1 MDRNQLD
8 PSVPSTTE
16 AKKIP
21 LIIKVYA
28 VLCTL
33 SGVGTLPSVAVFMWQ
48 VITALIN
55 GNVAAKL
62 GDNTLVAVGLIV
74 AGIMLSA
81 ASAIILIVF
90 GLDLIK
96 DQRRNAAR
104 LSYVLIAFT
113 VVELLVDVMLQGIGP
128 FLLRPAVQLVI
139 LIALSATV
147 DPTLRQERE
156 LQRRLQEMLDRDA
169 AAEGMLGRDE
179 TGEGYIKLNYFNL
192 FWVFFVCSVLG
203 LILEEVWHMVVVDPG
218 VYQDRAGMLFGPF
231 SPIYG
236 FGAVLMTMALNRF
249 YKKNPLIIFLVSA
262 LIGGAFEVFVG
273 WFIQTSFGVVSWS
286 YSHMKLF
293 GMPDPLAVLTG
304 GRTCTG
310 FACLWGLGG
319 LIWIKL
325 LLPRLLKLINMIP
338 WKSRYSATVIFTV
351 IMLVDGVMTLQSL
364 DYWYQR
370 VNGTEPDIPV
380 AQFYG
385 KYFETYRRG
394 PVVMRGPM
402 IPKDNTYANLL
413 APEESTDWLHADP
426 WRVLRIQAEFVD
438 GFGALAELGPAVT
451 IFGSARTPK
460 TDPLYKAARTVGRK
474 IAQRG
479 VAVITGGGPG
489 IMEAAN
495 RGAASV
501 NGKSVGLGIELPHE
515 QGLNKYV
522 NLGMDFRYFFV
533 RKTMFVKYS
542 SGAIVFPGG
551 FGTLDEMFEV
561 LTLVQ
566 THKVKRMPLVLVGSE
581 YWQGLFDWLNGPV
594 MSAGMI
600 SPLDPDLVH
609 ITDDLNES
617 VDIALSG
624 LI

>member
-139 LIALSATV
+139 LIALSAAV

-169 AAEGMLGRDE
+169 ATEGMLGRDE

-273 WFIQTSFGVVSWS
+273 WFMQTSFGVVSWS
-286 YSHMKLF
+286 YSHIRLF
-293 GMPDPLAVLTG
+293 GMPDPIAVLTG
-304 GRTCTG
+304 GRTCTP
-310 FACLWGLGG
+310 FACMWGLGG
-319 LIWIKL
+319 LIWIKV

-338 WKSRYSATVIFTV
+338 WKRRYSATVILTAV
-351 IMLVDGVMTLQSL
+351 MLIDGVMTLQSL

-370 VNGTEPDIPV
+370 VNGTVRNIPV
-380 AQFYG
+380 AQFYD
-385 KYFETYRRG
+385 KHFDNEYMENRFQSMT
-394 PVVMRGPM
+394 MS
-402 IPKDNTYANLL
+402 PKDAT
-413 APEESTDWLHADP
+413 
-426 WRVLRIQAEFVD
+426 RV
-438 GFGALAELGPAVT
+438 
-451 IFGSARTPK
+451 
-460 TDPLYKAARTVGRK
+460 
-474 IAQRG
+474 
-479 VAVITGGGPG
+479 
-489 IMEAAN
+489 
-495 RGAASV
+495 
-501 NGKSVGLGIELPHE
+501 
-515 QGLNKYV
+515 
-522 NLGMDFRYFFV
+522 
-533 RKTMFVKYS
+533 
-542 SGAIVFPGG
+542 
-551 FGTLDEMFEV
+551 
-561 LTLVQ
+561 
-566 THKVKRMPLVLVGSE
+566 
-581 YWQGLFDWLNGPV
+581 
-594 MSAGMI
+594 
-600 SPLDPDLVH
+600 
-609 ITDDLNES
+609 
-617 VDIALSG
+617 
-624 LI
+624 

>member
-273 WFIQTSFGVVSWS
+273 WFMQTSFGVVSWS
-286 YSHMKLF
+286 YSHIRLF
-293 GMPDPLAVLTG
+293 GMPDPIAVLTG
-304 GRTCTG
+304 GRTCTP
-310 FACLWGLGG
+310 FAYMWGLGG
-319 LIWIKL
+319 LIWIKV

-338 WKSRYSATVIFTV
+338 WKRRYSATVILTAV
-351 IMLVDGVMTLQSL
+351 MLIDGVMTLQSL

-370 VNGTEPDIPV
+370 VNGTIRNIPV
-380 AQFYG
+380 AQFYD
-385 KYFETYRRG
+385 KHFDNEYMENRFQSMT
-394 PVVMRGPM
+394 MS
-402 IPKDNTYANLL
+402 PKDAT
-413 APEESTDWLHADP
+413 
-426 WRVLRIQAEFVD
+426 RV
-438 GFGALAELGPAVT
+438 
-451 IFGSARTPK
+451 
-460 TDPLYKAARTVGRK
+460 
-474 IAQRG
+474 
-479 VAVITGGGPG
+479 
-489 IMEAAN
+489 
-495 RGAASV
+495 
-501 NGKSVGLGIELPHE
+501 
-515 QGLNKYV
+515 
-522 NLGMDFRYFFV
+522 
-533 RKTMFVKYS
+533 
-542 SGAIVFPGG
+542 
-551 FGTLDEMFEV
+551 
-561 LTLVQ
+561 
-566 THKVKRMPLVLVGSE
+566 
-581 YWQGLFDWLNGPV
+581 
-594 MSAGMI
+594 
-600 SPLDPDLVH
+600 
-609 ITDDLNES
+609 
-617 VDIALSG
+617 
-624 LI
+624 

>member
-139 LIALSATV
+139 LIVLSAAV

-156 LQRRLQEMLDRDA
+156 LQRRLQEVLDRDA

-273 WFIQTSFGVVSWS
+273 WFMQTSFGVVSWS
-286 YSHMKLF
+286 YSHIRLF
-293 GMPDPLAVLTG
+293 GMPDPIAVLTG
-304 GRTCTG
+304 GRTCTP
-310 FACLWGLGG
+310 FACMWGLGG
-319 LIWIKL
+319 LIWIKV

-338 WKSRYSATVIFTV
+338 WKRRYSATVILTAV
-351 IMLVDGVMTLQSL
+351 MLIDGVMTLQSL

-370 VNGTEPDIPV
+370 VNGTVRNIPV
-380 AQFYG
+380 AQFYD
-385 KYFETYRRG
+385 KHFDNEYMENRFQSMT
-394 PVVMRGPM
+394 MS
-402 IPKDNTYANLL
+402 PKDAT
-413 APEESTDWLHADP
+413 
-426 WRVLRIQAEFVD
+426 RV
-438 GFGALAELGPAVT
+438 
-451 IFGSARTPK
+451 
-460 TDPLYKAARTVGRK
+460 
-474 IAQRG
+474 
-479 VAVITGGGPG
+479 
-489 IMEAAN
+489 
-495 RGAASV
+495 
-501 NGKSVGLGIELPHE
+501 
-515 QGLNKYV
+515 
-522 NLGMDFRYFFV
+522 
-533 RKTMFVKYS
+533 
-542 SGAIVFPGG
+542 
-551 FGTLDEMFEV
+551 
-561 LTLVQ
+561 
-566 THKVKRMPLVLVGSE
+566 
-581 YWQGLFDWLNGPV
+581 
-594 MSAGMI
+594 
-600 SPLDPDLVH
+600 
-609 ITDDLNES
+609 
-617 VDIALSG
+617 
-624 LI
+624 

>member
-16 AKKIP
+16 AKKVP

-203 LILEEVWHMVVVDPG
+203 LILEEVWHMVVIDPG

-273 WFIQTSFGVVSWS
+273 WFMQTSFGVVSWS
-286 YSHMKLF
+286 YSHIRLF
-293 GMPDPLAVLTG
+293 GMPDPIAVLTG
-304 GRTCTG
+304 GRTCTP
-310 FACLWGLGG
+310 FACMWGLGG
-319 LIWIKL
+319 LIWIKV

-338 WKSRYSATVIFTV
+338 WKRRYSATVILTAV
-351 IMLVDGVMTLQSL
+351 MLIDGVMTLQSL

-370 VNGTEPDIPV
+370 VNGTVRNIPV
-380 AQFYG
+380 AQFYD
-385 KYFETYRRG
+385 KHFDNEYMENRFQSMT
-394 PVVMRGPM
+394 MS
-402 IPKDNTYANLL
+402 PKDAT
-413 APEESTDWLHADP
+413 
-426 WRVLRIQAEFVD
+426 RV
-438 GFGALAELGPAVT
+438 
-451 IFGSARTPK
+451 
-460 TDPLYKAARTVGRK
+460 
-474 IAQRG
+474 
-479 VAVITGGGPG
+479 
-489 IMEAAN
+489 
-495 RGAASV
+495 
-501 NGKSVGLGIELPHE
+501 
-515 QGLNKYV
+515 
-522 NLGMDFRYFFV
+522 
-533 RKTMFVKYS
+533 
-542 SGAIVFPGG
+542 
-551 FGTLDEMFEV
+551 
-561 LTLVQ
+561 
-566 THKVKRMPLVLVGSE
+566 
-581 YWQGLFDWLNGPV
+581 
-594 MSAGMI
+594 
-600 SPLDPDLVH
+600 
-609 ITDDLNES
+609 
-617 VDIALSG
+617 
-624 LI
+624 

>member
-156 LQRRLQEMLDRDA
+156 LQRRLHEMLDRDA

-273 WFIQTSFGVVSWS
+273 WFMQTSFGVVSWS
-286 YSHMKLF
+286 YSHIRLF
-293 GMPDPLAVLTG
+293 GMPDPIAVLTG
-304 GRTCTG
+304 GRTCTP
-310 FACLWGLGG
+310 FACMWGLGG
-319 LIWIKL
+319 LIWIKV

-338 WKSRYSATVIFTV
+338 WKRRYSATVILTAV
-351 IMLVDGVMTLQSL
+351 MLIDGVMTLQSL

-370 VNGTEPDIPV
+370 VNGTVRNIPV
-380 AQFYG
+380 AQFYD
-385 KYFETYRRG
+385 KHFDNEYMENRFQSMT
-394 PVVMRGPM
+394 MS
-402 IPKDNTYANLL
+402 PKDAT
-413 APEESTDWLHADP
+413 
-426 WRVLRIQAEFVD
+426 RV
-438 GFGALAELGPAVT
+438 
-451 IFGSARTPK
+451 
-460 TDPLYKAARTVGRK
+460 
-474 IAQRG
+474 
-479 VAVITGGGPG
+479 
-489 IMEAAN
+489 
-495 RGAASV
+495 
-501 NGKSVGLGIELPHE
+501 
-515 QGLNKYV
+515 
-522 NLGMDFRYFFV
+522 
-533 RKTMFVKYS
+533 
-542 SGAIVFPGG
+542 
-551 FGTLDEMFEV
+551 
-561 LTLVQ
+561 
-566 THKVKRMPLVLVGSE
+566 
-581 YWQGLFDWLNGPV
+581 
-594 MSAGMI
+594 
-600 SPLDPDLVH
+600 
-609 ITDDLNES
+609 
-617 VDIALSG
+617 
-624 LI
+624 

>member
-74 AGIMLSA
+74 ADIMLLA

-273 WFIQTSFGVVSWS
+273 WFMQTSFGVVSWS
-286 YSHMKLF
+286 YSHIRLF
-293 GMPDPLAVLTG
+293 GMPDPIAVLTG
-304 GRTCTG
+304 GRTCTP
-310 FACLWGLGG
+310 FACMWGLGG
-319 LIWIKL
+319 LIWIKV

-338 WKSRYSATVIFTV
+338 WKRRYSATVILTAV
-351 IMLVDGVMTLQSL
+351 MLIDGVMTLQSL

-370 VNGTEPDIPV
+370 VNGTVRNIPV
-380 AQFYG
+380 AQFYD
-385 KYFETYRRG
+385 KHFDNEYMENRFQSMT
-394 PVVMRGPM
+394 MS
-402 IPKDNTYANLL
+402 PKDAT
-413 APEESTDWLHADP
+413 
-426 WRVLRIQAEFVD
+426 RV
-438 GFGALAELGPAVT
+438 
-451 IFGSARTPK
+451 
-460 TDPLYKAARTVGRK
+460 
-474 IAQRG
+474 
-479 VAVITGGGPG
+479 
-489 IMEAAN
+489 
-495 RGAASV
+495 
-501 NGKSVGLGIELPHE
+501 
-515 QGLNKYV
+515 
-522 NLGMDFRYFFV
+522 
-533 RKTMFVKYS
+533 
-542 SGAIVFPGG
+542 
-551 FGTLDEMFEV
+551 
-561 LTLVQ
+561 
-566 THKVKRMPLVLVGSE
+566 
-581 YWQGLFDWLNGPV
+581 
-594 MSAGMI
+594 
-600 SPLDPDLVH
+600 
-609 ITDDLNES
+609 
-617 VDIALSG
+617 
-624 LI
+624 

>member
-113 VVELLVDVMLQGIGP
+113 VVELLVDVMLQGIAP

-273 WFIQTSFGVVSWS
+273 WFMQTSFGVVSWS
-286 YSHMKLF
+286 YSHIRLF
-293 GMPDPLAVLTG
+293 GMPDPIAVLTG
-304 GRTCTG
+304 GRTCTP
-310 FACLWGLGG
+310 FACMWGLGG
-319 LIWIKL
+319 LIWIKV

-338 WKSRYSATVIFTV
+338 WKRRYSATVILTAV
-351 IMLVDGVMTLQSL
+351 MLIDGVMTLQSL

-370 VNGTEPDIPV
+370 VNGTVRNIPV
-380 AQFYG
+380 AQFYD
-385 KYFETYRRG
+385 KHFDNEYMENRFQSMT
-394 PVVMRGPM
+394 MS
-402 IPKDNTYANLL
+402 PKDAT
-413 APEESTDWLHADP
+413 
-426 WRVLRIQAEFVD
+426 RV
-438 GFGALAELGPAVT
+438 
-451 IFGSARTPK
+451 
-460 TDPLYKAARTVGRK
+460 
-474 IAQRG
+474 
-479 VAVITGGGPG
+479 
-489 IMEAAN
+489 
-495 RGAASV
+495 
-501 NGKSVGLGIELPHE
+501 
-515 QGLNKYV
+515 
-522 NLGMDFRYFFV
+522 
-533 RKTMFVKYS
+533 
-542 SGAIVFPGG
+542 
-551 FGTLDEMFEV
+551 
-561 LTLVQ
+561 
-566 THKVKRMPLVLVGSE
+566 
-581 YWQGLFDWLNGPV
+581 
-594 MSAGMI
+594 
-600 SPLDPDLVH
+600 
-609 ITDDLNES
+609 
-617 VDIALSG
+617 
-624 LI
+624 

>member
-1 MDRNQLD
+1 MDQNQLD

-55 GNVAAKL
+55 GNVATKL

-273 WFIQTSFGVVSWS
+273 WFMQTSFGVVSWS
-286 YSHMKLF
+286 YSHIRLF
-293 GMPDPLAVLTG
+293 GMPDPIAVLTG
-304 GRTCTG
+304 GRTCTP
-310 FACLWGLGG
+310 FACMWGLGG
-319 LIWIKL
+319 LIWIKV

-338 WKSRYSATVIFTV
+338 WKRRYSATVILTAV
-351 IMLVDGVMTLQSL
+351 MLIDGVMTLQSL

-370 VNGTEPDIPV
+370 VNGTVRNIPV
-380 AQFYG
+380 AQFYD
-385 KYFETYRRG
+385 KHFDNEYMENRFQSMT
-394 PVVMRGPM
+394 MS
-402 IPKDNTYANLL
+402 PKDAT
-413 APEESTDWLHADP
+413 
-426 WRVLRIQAEFVD
+426 RV
-438 GFGALAELGPAVT
+438 
-451 IFGSARTPK
+451 
-460 TDPLYKAARTVGRK
+460 
-474 IAQRG
+474 
-479 VAVITGGGPG
+479 
-489 IMEAAN
+489 
-495 RGAASV
+495 
-501 NGKSVGLGIELPHE
+501 
-515 QGLNKYV
+515 
-522 NLGMDFRYFFV
+522 
-533 RKTMFVKYS
+533 
-542 SGAIVFPGG
+542 
-551 FGTLDEMFEV
+551 
-561 LTLVQ
+561 
-566 THKVKRMPLVLVGSE
+566 
-581 YWQGLFDWLNGPV
+581 
-594 MSAGMI
+594 
-600 SPLDPDLVH
+600 
-609 ITDDLNES
+609 
-617 VDIALSG
+617 
-624 LI
+624 

>member
-74 AGIMLSA
+74 AGTMLSA

-273 WFIQTSFGVVSWS
+273 WFMQTSFGVVSWS
-286 YSHMKLF
+286 YSHIRLF
-293 GMPDPLAVLTG
+293 GMPDPIAVLTG
-304 GRTCTG
+304 GRTCTP
-310 FACLWGLGG
+310 FACMWGLGG
-319 LIWIKL
+319 LIWIKV

-338 WKSRYSATVIFTV
+338 WKRRYSATVILTAV
-351 IMLVDGVMTLQSL
+351 MLIDGVMTLQSL

-370 VNGTEPDIPV
+370 VNGTVRNIPV
-380 AQFYG
+380 AQFYD
-385 KYFETYRRG
+385 KHFDNEYMENRFQSMT
-394 PVVMRGPM
+394 MS
-402 IPKDNTYANLL
+402 PKDAT
-413 APEESTDWLHADP
+413 
-426 WRVLRIQAEFVD
+426 RV
-438 GFGALAELGPAVT
+438 
-451 IFGSARTPK
+451 
-460 TDPLYKAARTVGRK
+460 
-474 IAQRG
+474 
-479 VAVITGGGPG
+479 
-489 IMEAAN
+489 
-495 RGAASV
+495 
-501 NGKSVGLGIELPHE
+501 
-515 QGLNKYV
+515 
-522 NLGMDFRYFFV
+522 
-533 RKTMFVKYS
+533 
-542 SGAIVFPGG
+542 
-551 FGTLDEMFEV
+551 
-561 LTLVQ
+561 
-566 THKVKRMPLVLVGSE
+566 
-581 YWQGLFDWLNGPV
+581 
-594 MSAGMI
+594 
-600 SPLDPDLVH
+600 
-609 ITDDLNES
+609 
-617 VDIALSG
+617 
-624 LI
+624 

>member
-96 DQRRNAAR
+96 DQWRNAAR

-273 WFIQTSFGVVSWS
+273 WFMQTSFGVVSWS
-286 YSHMKLF
+286 YSHIRLF
-293 GMPDPLAVLTG
+293 GMPDPIAVLTG
-304 GRTCTG
+304 GRTCTP
-310 FACLWGLGG
+310 FACMWGLGG
-319 LIWIKL
+319 LIWIKV

-338 WKSRYSATVIFTV
+338 WKRRYSATVILTAV
-351 IMLVDGVMTLQSL
+351 MLIDGVMTLQSL
-364 DYWYQR
+364 NYWYQR
-370 VNGTEPDIPV
+370 VNGTVRNIPV
-380 AQFYG
+380 AQFYD
-385 KYFETYRRG
+385 KHFDNEYMENRFQSMT
-394 PVVMRGPM
+394 MS
-402 IPKDNTYANLL
+402 PKDAT
-413 APEESTDWLHADP
+413 
-426 WRVLRIQAEFVD
+426 RV
-438 GFGALAELGPAVT
+438 
-451 IFGSARTPK
+451 
-460 TDPLYKAARTVGRK
+460 
-474 IAQRG
+474 
-479 VAVITGGGPG
+479 
-489 IMEAAN
+489 
-495 RGAASV
+495 
-501 NGKSVGLGIELPHE
+501 
-515 QGLNKYV
+515 
-522 NLGMDFRYFFV
+522 
-533 RKTMFVKYS
+533 
-542 SGAIVFPGG
+542 
-551 FGTLDEMFEV
+551 
-561 LTLVQ
+561 
-566 THKVKRMPLVLVGSE
+566 
-581 YWQGLFDWLNGPV
+581 
-594 MSAGMI
+594 
-600 SPLDPDLVH
+600 
-609 ITDDLNES
+609 
-617 VDIALSG
+617 
-624 LI
+624 

>member
-28 VLCTL
+28 VLCIL

-55 GNVAAKL
+55 GNAAAKL
-62 GDNTLVAVGLIV
+62 GDSALVAVGLIV

-273 WFIQTSFGVVSWS
+273 WFMQTSFGVVSWS
-286 YSHMKLF
+286 YSHIRLF
-293 GMPDPLAVLTG
+293 GMPDPIAVLTG
-304 GRTCTG
+304 GRTCTP
-310 FACLWGLGG
+310 FACMWGLGG
-319 LIWIKL
+319 LIWIKV

-338 WKSRYSATVIFTV
+338 WKRRYSATVILTAV
-351 IMLVDGVMTLQSL
+351 MLIDGVMTLQSL

-370 VNGTEPDIPV
+370 VNGTVRNIPV
-380 AQFYG
+380 AQFYD
-385 KYFETYRRG
+385 KHFDNEYMENRFQSMT
-394 PVVMRGPM
+394 MS
-402 IPKDNTYANLL
+402 PKDAT
-413 APEESTDWLHADP
+413 
-426 WRVLRIQAEFVD
+426 RV
-438 GFGALAELGPAVT
+438 
-451 IFGSARTPK
+451 
-460 TDPLYKAARTVGRK
+460 
-474 IAQRG
+474 
-479 VAVITGGGPG
+479 
-489 IMEAAN
+489 
-495 RGAASV
+495 
-501 NGKSVGLGIELPHE
+501 
-515 QGLNKYV
+515 
-522 NLGMDFRYFFV
+522 
-533 RKTMFVKYS
+533 
-542 SGAIVFPGG
+542 
-551 FGTLDEMFEV
+551 
-561 LTLVQ
+561 
-566 THKVKRMPLVLVGSE
+566 
-581 YWQGLFDWLNGPV
+581 
-594 MSAGMI
+594 
-600 SPLDPDLVH
+600 
-609 ITDDLNES
+609 
-617 VDIALSG
+617 
-624 LI
+624 

>member
-16 AKKIP
+16 AKKVP

-33 SGVGTLPSVAVFMWQ
+33 TGVGTLPSVAVFMWQ

-273 WFIQTSFGVVSWS
+273 WFMQTSFGVVSWS
-286 YSHMKLF
+286 YSHIRLF
-293 GMPDPLAVLTG
+293 GMPDPIAVLTG
-304 GRTCTG
+304 GRTCTP
-310 FACLWGLGG
+310 FACMWGLGG
-319 LIWIKL
+319 LIWIKV

-338 WKSRYSATVIFTV
+338 WKRRYSATVILTAV
-351 IMLVDGVMTLQSL
+351 MLIDGVMTLQSL

-370 VNGTEPDIPV
+370 VNGTVRNIPV
-380 AQFYG
+380 AQFYD
-385 KYFETYRRG
+385 KHFDNEYMENRFQSMT
-394 PVVMRGPM
+394 MS
-402 IPKDNTYANLL
+402 PKDAT
-413 APEESTDWLHADP
+413 
-426 WRVLRIQAEFVD
+426 RV
-438 GFGALAELGPAVT
+438 
-451 IFGSARTPK
+451 
-460 TDPLYKAARTVGRK
+460 
-474 IAQRG
+474 
-479 VAVITGGGPG
+479 
-489 IMEAAN
+489 
-495 RGAASV
+495 
-501 NGKSVGLGIELPHE
+501 
-515 QGLNKYV
+515 
-522 NLGMDFRYFFV
+522 
-533 RKTMFVKYS
+533 
-542 SGAIVFPGG
+542 
-551 FGTLDEMFEV
+551 
-561 LTLVQ
+561 
-566 THKVKRMPLVLVGSE
+566 
-581 YWQGLFDWLNGPV
+581 
-594 MSAGMI
+594 
-600 SPLDPDLVH
+600 
-609 ITDDLNES
+609 
-617 VDIALSG
+617 
-624 LI
+624 

>member
-156 LQRRLQEMLDRDA
+156 LQRHLQEMLDRDA

-273 WFIQTSFGVVSWS
+273 WFMQTSFGVVSWS
-286 YSHMKLF
+286 YSHIRLF
-293 GMPDPLAVLTG
+293 GMPDPIAVLTG
-304 GRTCTG
+304 GRTCTP
-310 FACLWGLGG
+310 FACMWGLGG
-319 LIWIKL
+319 LIWIKV

-338 WKSRYSATVIFTV
+338 WKRRYSATVILTAV
-351 IMLVDGVMTLQSL
+351 MLIDGVMTLQSL

-370 VNGTEPDIPV
+370 VNGTVRNIPV
-380 AQFYG
+380 AQFYD
-385 KYFETYRRG
+385 KHFDNEYMENRFQSMT
-394 PVVMRGPM
+394 MS
-402 IPKDNTYANLL
+402 PKDAT
-413 APEESTDWLHADP
+413 
-426 WRVLRIQAEFVD
+426 RV
-438 GFGALAELGPAVT
+438 
-451 IFGSARTPK
+451 
-460 TDPLYKAARTVGRK
+460 
-474 IAQRG
+474 
-479 VAVITGGGPG
+479 
-489 IMEAAN
+489 
-495 RGAASV
+495 
-501 NGKSVGLGIELPHE
+501 
-515 QGLNKYV
+515 
-522 NLGMDFRYFFV
+522 
-533 RKTMFVKYS
+533 
-542 SGAIVFPGG
+542 
-551 FGTLDEMFEV
+551 
-561 LTLVQ
+561 
-566 THKVKRMPLVLVGSE
+566 
-581 YWQGLFDWLNGPV
+581 
-594 MSAGMI
+594 
-600 SPLDPDLVH
+600 
-609 ITDDLNES
+609 
-617 VDIALSG
+617 
-624 LI
+624 

>member
-273 WFIQTSFGVVSWS
+273 WFMQTSFGVMSWS
-286 YSHMKLF
+286 YSHIRLF
-293 GMPDPLAVLTG
+293 GMPDPIAVLTG
-304 GRTCTG
+304 GRTCTP
-310 FACLWGLGG
+310 FACMWGLGG
-319 LIWIKL
+319 LIWIKV

-338 WKSRYSATVIFTV
+338 WKRRYSATVILTAV
-351 IMLVDGVMTLQSL
+351 MLIDGVMTLQSL

-370 VNGTEPDIPV
+370 VNGTVRNIPV
-380 AQFYG
+380 AQFYD
-385 KYFETYRRG
+385 KHFDNEYMENRFQSMT
-394 PVVMRGPM
+394 MS
-402 IPKDNTYANLL
+402 PKDAT
-413 APEESTDWLHADP
+413 
-426 WRVLRIQAEFVD
+426 RV
-438 GFGALAELGPAVT
+438 
-451 IFGSARTPK
+451 
-460 TDPLYKAARTVGRK
+460 
-474 IAQRG
+474 
-479 VAVITGGGPG
+479 
-489 IMEAAN
+489 
-495 RGAASV
+495 
-501 NGKSVGLGIELPHE
+501 
-515 QGLNKYV
+515 
-522 NLGMDFRYFFV
+522 
-533 RKTMFVKYS
+533 
-542 SGAIVFPGG
+542 
-551 FGTLDEMFEV
+551 
-561 LTLVQ
+561 
-566 THKVKRMPLVLVGSE
+566 
-581 YWQGLFDWLNGPV
+581 
-594 MSAGMI
+594 
-600 SPLDPDLVH
+600 
-609 ITDDLNES
+609 
-617 VDIALSG
+617 
-624 LI
+624 

>member
-273 WFIQTSFGVVSWS
+273 WFMQTSFGVVSWS
-286 YSHMKLF
+286 YSHIRLF
-293 GMPDPLAVLTG
+293 GMPDPIAVLTG
-304 GRTCTG
+304 GRTCTP
-310 FACLWGLGG
+310 FACMWGLGG
-319 LIWIKL
+319 LIWIKV

-338 WKSRYSATVIFTV
+338 WKRRYSATVILTAV
-351 IMLVDGVMTLQSL
+351 MLIDGVMTLQSL

-370 VNGTEPDIPV
+370 VNGTVRNIPV
-380 AQFYG
+380 AQFYD
-385 KYFETYRRG
+385 KHFDNEYMENRFQS
-394 PVVMRGPM
+394 MSM
-402 IPKDNTYANLL
+402 SPKDAT
-413 APEESTDWLHADP
+413 
-426 WRVLRIQAEFVD
+426 RV
-438 GFGALAELGPAVT
+438 
-451 IFGSARTPK
+451 
-460 TDPLYKAARTVGRK
+460 
-474 IAQRG
+474 
-479 VAVITGGGPG
+479 
-489 IMEAAN
+489 
-495 RGAASV
+495 
-501 NGKSVGLGIELPHE
+501 
-515 QGLNKYV
+515 
-522 NLGMDFRYFFV
+522 
-533 RKTMFVKYS
+533 
-542 SGAIVFPGG
+542 
-551 FGTLDEMFEV
+551 
-561 LTLVQ
+561 
-566 THKVKRMPLVLVGSE
+566 
-581 YWQGLFDWLNGPV
+581 
-594 MSAGMI
+594 
-600 SPLDPDLVH
+600 
-609 ITDDLNES
+609 
-617 VDIALSG
+617 
-624 LI
+624 

>member
-273 WFIQTSFGVVSWS
+273 WFMQTSFGVVSWS
-286 YSHMKLF
+286 YSHIRLF
-293 GMPDPLAVLTG
+293 GMPDPIAVLTG
-304 GRTCTG
+304 GRTCTP

-319 LIWIKL
+319 LIWIKV

-338 WKSRYSATVIFTV
+338 WKRRYSATVILTAV
-351 IMLVDGVMTLQSL
+351 MLIDGVMTLQSL

-370 VNGTEPDIPV
+370 VNGTVRNIPV
-380 AQFYG
+380 AQFYD
-385 KYFETYRRG
+385 KHFDNEYMENRFQSMT
-394 PVVMRGPM
+394 MS
-402 IPKDNTYANLL
+402 PKDAT
-413 APEESTDWLHADP
+413 
-426 WRVLRIQAEFVD
+426 RV
-438 GFGALAELGPAVT
+438 
-451 IFGSARTPK
+451 
-460 TDPLYKAARTVGRK
+460 
-474 IAQRG
+474 
-479 VAVITGGGPG
+479 
-489 IMEAAN
+489 
-495 RGAASV
+495 
-501 NGKSVGLGIELPHE
+501 
-515 QGLNKYV
+515 
-522 NLGMDFRYFFV
+522 
-533 RKTMFVKYS
+533 
-542 SGAIVFPGG
+542 
-551 FGTLDEMFEV
+551 
-561 LTLVQ
+561 
-566 THKVKRMPLVLVGSE
+566 
-581 YWQGLFDWLNGPV
+581 
-594 MSAGMI
+594 
-600 SPLDPDLVH
+600 
-609 ITDDLNES
+609 
-617 VDIALSG
+617 
-624 LI
+624 

>member
-203 LILEEVWHMVVVDPG
+203 LILEEVWNMVVVDPG

-273 WFIQTSFGVVSWS
+273 WFMQTSFGVVSWS
-286 YSHMKLF
+286 YSHIRLF
-293 GMPDPLAVLTG
+293 GMPDPIAVLTG
-304 GRTCTG
+304 GRTCTP
-310 FACLWGLGG
+310 FACMWGLGG
-319 LIWIKL
+319 LIWIKV

-338 WKSRYSATVIFTV
+338 WKRRYSATVILTAV
-351 IMLVDGVMTLQSL
+351 MLIDGVMTLQSL

-370 VNGTEPDIPV
+370 VNGTVRNIPV
-380 AQFYG
+380 AQFYD
-385 KYFETYRRG
+385 KHFDNEYMENRFQSMT
-394 PVVMRGPM
+394 MS
-402 IPKDNTYANLL
+402 PKDAT
-413 APEESTDWLHADP
+413 
-426 WRVLRIQAEFVD
+426 RV
-438 GFGALAELGPAVT
+438 
-451 IFGSARTPK
+451 
-460 TDPLYKAARTVGRK
+460 
-474 IAQRG
+474 
-479 VAVITGGGPG
+479 
-489 IMEAAN
+489 
-495 RGAASV
+495 
-501 NGKSVGLGIELPHE
+501 
-515 QGLNKYV
+515 
-522 NLGMDFRYFFV
+522 
-533 RKTMFVKYS
+533 
-542 SGAIVFPGG
+542 
-551 FGTLDEMFEV
+551 
-561 LTLVQ
+561 
-566 THKVKRMPLVLVGSE
+566 
-581 YWQGLFDWLNGPV
+581 
-594 MSAGMI
+594 
-600 SPLDPDLVH
+600 
-609 ITDDLNES
+609 
-617 VDIALSG
+617 
-624 LI
+624 

>member
-16 AKKIP
+16 AKKVP

-273 WFIQTSFGVVSWS
+273 WFMQTSFGVVSWS
-286 YSHMKLF
+286 YSHIRLF
-293 GMPDPLAVLTG
+293 GMPDPIAVLTG
-304 GRTCTG
+304 GRTCTP
-310 FACLWGLGG
+310 FACMWGLGG
-319 LIWIKL
+319 LIWIKV
-325 LLPRLLKLINMIP
+325 LLPRLLKLIDMIP
-338 WKSRYSATVIFTV
+338 WKRRYSATVILTAV
-351 IMLVDGVMTLQSL
+351 MLIDGVMTLQSL

-370 VNGTEPDIPV
+370 VNGTVRNIPV
-380 AQFYG
+380 AQFYD
-385 KYFETYRRG
+385 KHFDNEYMENRFQSMT
-394 PVVMRGPM
+394 MS
-402 IPKDNTYANLL
+402 PKDAT
-413 APEESTDWLHADP
+413 
-426 WRVLRIQAEFVD
+426 RV
-438 GFGALAELGPAVT
+438 
-451 IFGSARTPK
+451 
-460 TDPLYKAARTVGRK
+460 
-474 IAQRG
+474 
-479 VAVITGGGPG
+479 
-489 IMEAAN
+489 
-495 RGAASV
+495 
-501 NGKSVGLGIELPHE
+501 
-515 QGLNKYV
+515 
-522 NLGMDFRYFFV
+522 
-533 RKTMFVKYS
+533 
-542 SGAIVFPGG
+542 
-551 FGTLDEMFEV
+551 
-561 LTLVQ
+561 
-566 THKVKRMPLVLVGSE
+566 
-581 YWQGLFDWLNGPV
+581 
-594 MSAGMI
+594 
-600 SPLDPDLVH
+600 
-609 ITDDLNES
+609 
-617 VDIALSG
+617 
-624 LI
+624 

>member
-179 TGEGYIKLNYFNL
+179 TGEGYIRLNYFNL

-273 WFIQTSFGVVSWS
+273 WFMQTSFGVVSWS
-286 YSHMKLF
+286 YSHIRLF
-293 GMPDPLAVLTG
+293 GMPDPIAVLTG
-304 GRTCTG
+304 GRTCTP
-310 FACLWGLGG
+310 FACMWGLGG
-319 LIWIKL
+319 LIWIKV

-338 WKSRYSATVIFTV
+338 WKRRYSATVILTAV
-351 IMLVDGVMTLQSL
+351 MLIDGVMTLQSL

-370 VNGTEPDIPV
+370 VNGTVRNIPV
-380 AQFYG
+380 AQFYD
-385 KYFETYRRG
+385 KHFDNEYMENRFQSMT
-394 PVVMRGPM
+394 MS
-402 IPKDNTYANLL
+402 PKDAT
-413 APEESTDWLHADP
+413 
-426 WRVLRIQAEFVD
+426 RV
-438 GFGALAELGPAVT
+438 
-451 IFGSARTPK
+451 
-460 TDPLYKAARTVGRK
+460 
-474 IAQRG
+474 
-479 VAVITGGGPG
+479 
-489 IMEAAN
+489 
-495 RGAASV
+495 
-501 NGKSVGLGIELPHE
+501 
-515 QGLNKYV
+515 
-522 NLGMDFRYFFV
+522 
-533 RKTMFVKYS
+533 
-542 SGAIVFPGG
+542 
-551 FGTLDEMFEV
+551 
-561 LTLVQ
+561 
-566 THKVKRMPLVLVGSE
+566 
-581 YWQGLFDWLNGPV
+581 
-594 MSAGMI
+594 
-600 SPLDPDLVH
+600 
-609 ITDDLNES
+609 
-617 VDIALSG
+617 
-624 LI
+624 

>member
-90 GLDLIK
+90 GRDLIK

-169 AAEGMLGRDE
+169 AAVGMLGRDE

-273 WFIQTSFGVVSWS
+273 WFMQTSFGVVSWS
-286 YSHMKLF
+286 YSHIRLF
-293 GMPDPLAVLTG
+293 GMPDPIAVLTG
-304 GRTCTG
+304 GRTCTP
-310 FACLWGLGG
+310 FACMWGLGG
-319 LIWIKL
+319 LIWIKV
-325 LLPRLLKLINMIP
+325 LLPHLLKLINMIP
-338 WKSRYSATVIFTV
+338 WKRRYSATVILTAV
-351 IMLVDGVMTLQSL
+351 MLIDGVMTLQSL

-370 VNGTEPDIPV
+370 VNGTVRNIPV
-380 AQFYG
+380 AQFYD
-385 KYFETYRRG
+385 KHFDNEYMENRFQSMT
-394 PVVMRGPM
+394 MS
-402 IPKDNTYANLL
+402 PKDAT
-413 APEESTDWLHADP
+413 
-426 WRVLRIQAEFVD
+426 RV
-438 GFGALAELGPAVT
+438 
-451 IFGSARTPK
+451 
-460 TDPLYKAARTVGRK
+460 
-474 IAQRG
+474 
-479 VAVITGGGPG
+479 
-489 IMEAAN
+489 
-495 RGAASV
+495 
-501 NGKSVGLGIELPHE
+501 
-515 QGLNKYV
+515 
-522 NLGMDFRYFFV
+522 
-533 RKTMFVKYS
+533 
-542 SGAIVFPGG
+542 
-551 FGTLDEMFEV
+551 
-561 LTLVQ
+561 
-566 THKVKRMPLVLVGSE
+566 
-581 YWQGLFDWLNGPV
+581 
-594 MSAGMI
+594 
-600 SPLDPDLVH
+600 
-609 ITDDLNES
+609 
-617 VDIALSG
+617 
-624 LI
+624 

>member
-249 YKKNPLIIFLVSA
+249 YKKNPLIIFLVSV

-273 WFIQTSFGVVSWS
+273 WFMQTSFGVVSWS
-286 YSHMKLF
+286 YSHIRLF
-293 GMPDPLAVLTG
+293 GMPDPIAVLTG
-304 GRTCTG
+304 GRTCTP
-310 FACLWGLGG
+310 FACMWGLGG
-319 LIWIKL
+319 LIWIKV

-338 WKSRYSATVIFTV
+338 WKRRYSATVILTAV
-351 IMLVDGVMTLQSL
+351 MLIDGVMTLQSL

-370 VNGTEPDIPV
+370 VNGTVRNIPV
-380 AQFYG
+380 AQFYD
-385 KYFETYRRG
+385 KHFDNEYMENRFQSMT
-394 PVVMRGPM
+394 MS
-402 IPKDNTYANLL
+402 PKDAT
-413 APEESTDWLHADP
+413 
-426 WRVLRIQAEFVD
+426 RV
-438 GFGALAELGPAVT
+438 
-451 IFGSARTPK
+451 
-460 TDPLYKAARTVGRK
+460 
-474 IAQRG
+474 
-479 VAVITGGGPG
+479 
-489 IMEAAN
+489 
-495 RGAASV
+495 
-501 NGKSVGLGIELPHE
+501 
-515 QGLNKYV
+515 
-522 NLGMDFRYFFV
+522 
-533 RKTMFVKYS
+533 
-542 SGAIVFPGG
+542 
-551 FGTLDEMFEV
+551 
-561 LTLVQ
+561 
-566 THKVKRMPLVLVGSE
+566 
-581 YWQGLFDWLNGPV
+581 
-594 MSAGMI
+594 
-600 SPLDPDLVH
+600 
-609 ITDDLNES
+609 
-617 VDIALSG
+617 
-624 LI
+624 

>member
-48 VITALIN
+48 VITSLIN

-273 WFIQTSFGVVSWS
+273 WFMQTSFGVVSWS
-286 YSHMKLF
+286 YSHIRLF
-293 GMPDPLAVLTG
+293 GMPDPIAVLTG
-304 GRTCTG
+304 GRTCTP
-310 FACLWGLGG
+310 FACMWGLGG
-319 LIWIKL
+319 LIWIKV

-338 WKSRYSATVIFTV
+338 WKRRYSATVILTAV
-351 IMLVDGVMTLQSL
+351 MLIDGVMTLQSL

-370 VNGTEPDIPV
+370 VNGTVRNIPV
-380 AQFYG
+380 AQFYD
-385 KYFETYRRG
+385 KHFDNEYMENRFQSMT
-394 PVVMRGPM
+394 MS
-402 IPKDNTYANLL
+402 PKDAT
-413 APEESTDWLHADP
+413 
-426 WRVLRIQAEFVD
+426 RV
-438 GFGALAELGPAVT
+438 
-451 IFGSARTPK
+451 
-460 TDPLYKAARTVGRK
+460 
-474 IAQRG
+474 
-479 VAVITGGGPG
+479 
-489 IMEAAN
+489 
-495 RGAASV
+495 
-501 NGKSVGLGIELPHE
+501 
-515 QGLNKYV
+515 
-522 NLGMDFRYFFV
+522 
-533 RKTMFVKYS
+533 
-542 SGAIVFPGG
+542 
-551 FGTLDEMFEV
+551 
-561 LTLVQ
+561 
-566 THKVKRMPLVLVGSE
+566 
-581 YWQGLFDWLNGPV
+581 
-594 MSAGMI
+594 
-600 SPLDPDLVH
+600 
-609 ITDDLNES
+609 
-617 VDIALSG
+617 
-624 LI
+624 

>member
-16 AKKIP
+16 AKKFP

-273 WFIQTSFGVVSWS
+273 WFMQTSFGVVSWS
-286 YSHMKLF
+286 YSHIRLF
-293 GMPDPLAVLTG
+293 GMPDPIAVLTG
-304 GRTCTG
+304 GRTCTP
-310 FACLWGLGG
+310 FACMWGLGG
-319 LIWIKL
+319 LIWIKV

-338 WKSRYSATVIFTV
+338 WKRRYSATVILTAV
-351 IMLVDGVMTLQSL
+351 MLIDGVMTLQSL

-370 VNGTEPDIPV
+370 VNGTVRNIPV
-380 AQFYG
+380 AQFYD
-385 KYFETYRRG
+385 KHFDNEYMENRFQSMT
-394 PVVMRGPM
+394 MS
-402 IPKDNTYANLL
+402 PKDAT
-413 APEESTDWLHADP
+413 
-426 WRVLRIQAEFVD
+426 RV
-438 GFGALAELGPAVT
+438 
-451 IFGSARTPK
+451 
-460 TDPLYKAARTVGRK
+460 
-474 IAQRG
+474 
-479 VAVITGGGPG
+479 
-489 IMEAAN
+489 
-495 RGAASV
+495 
-501 NGKSVGLGIELPHE
+501 
-515 QGLNKYV
+515 
-522 NLGMDFRYFFV
+522 
-533 RKTMFVKYS
+533 
-542 SGAIVFPGG
+542 
-551 FGTLDEMFEV
+551 
-561 LTLVQ
+561 
-566 THKVKRMPLVLVGSE
+566 
-581 YWQGLFDWLNGPV
+581 
-594 MSAGMI
+594 
-600 SPLDPDLVH
+600 
-609 ITDDLNES
+609 
-617 VDIALSG
+617 
-624 LI
+624 

>member
-33 SGVGTLPSVAVFMWQ
+33 SGVGTLPSVAVFMWR

-273 WFIQTSFGVVSWS
+273 WFMQTSFGVVSWS
-286 YSHMKLF
+286 YSHIRLF
-293 GMPDPLAVLTG
+293 GMPDPIAVLTG
-304 GRTCTG
+304 GRTCTP
-310 FACLWGLGG
+310 FACMWGLGG
-319 LIWIKL
+319 LIWIKV

-338 WKSRYSATVIFTV
+338 WKRRYSATVILTAV
-351 IMLVDGVMTLQSL
+351 MLIDGVMTLQSL

-370 VNGTEPDIPV
+370 VNGTVRNIPV
-380 AQFYG
+380 AQFYD
-385 KYFETYRRG
+385 KHFDNEYMENRFQSMT
-394 PVVMRGPM
+394 MS
-402 IPKDNTYANLL
+402 PKDAT
-413 APEESTDWLHADP
+413 
-426 WRVLRIQAEFVD
+426 RV
-438 GFGALAELGPAVT
+438 
-451 IFGSARTPK
+451 
-460 TDPLYKAARTVGRK
+460 
-474 IAQRG
+474 
-479 VAVITGGGPG
+479 
-489 IMEAAN
+489 
-495 RGAASV
+495 
-501 NGKSVGLGIELPHE
+501 
-515 QGLNKYV
+515 
-522 NLGMDFRYFFV
+522 
-533 RKTMFVKYS
+533 
-542 SGAIVFPGG
+542 
-551 FGTLDEMFEV
+551 
-561 LTLVQ
+561 
-566 THKVKRMPLVLVGSE
+566 
-581 YWQGLFDWLNGPV
+581 
-594 MSAGMI
+594 
-600 SPLDPDLVH
+600 
-609 ITDDLNES
+609 
-617 VDIALSG
+617 
-624 LI
+624 

>member
-236 FGAVLMTMALNRF
+236 FGAVLMIMALNRF

-273 WFIQTSFGVVSWS
+273 WFMQTSFGVVSWS
-286 YSHMKLF
+286 YSHIRLF
-293 GMPDPLAVLTG
+293 GMPDPIAVLTG
-304 GRTCTG
+304 GRTCTP
-310 FACLWGLGG
+310 FACMWGLGG
-319 LIWIKL
+319 LIWIKV

-338 WKSRYSATVIFTV
+338 WKRRYSATVILTAV
-351 IMLVDGVMTLQSL
+351 MLIDGVMTLQSL

-370 VNGTEPDIPV
+370 VNGTVRNIPV
-380 AQFYG
+380 AQFYD
-385 KYFETYRRG
+385 KHFDNEYMENRFQSMT
-394 PVVMRGPM
+394 MS
-402 IPKDNTYANLL
+402 PKDAT
-413 APEESTDWLHADP
+413 
-426 WRVLRIQAEFVD
+426 RV
-438 GFGALAELGPAVT
+438 
-451 IFGSARTPK
+451 
-460 TDPLYKAARTVGRK
+460 
-474 IAQRG
+474 
-479 VAVITGGGPG
+479 
-489 IMEAAN
+489 
-495 RGAASV
+495 
-501 NGKSVGLGIELPHE
+501 
-515 QGLNKYV
+515 
-522 NLGMDFRYFFV
+522 
-533 RKTMFVKYS
+533 
-542 SGAIVFPGG
+542 
-551 FGTLDEMFEV
+551 
-561 LTLVQ
+561 
-566 THKVKRMPLVLVGSE
+566 
-581 YWQGLFDWLNGPV
+581 
-594 MSAGMI
+594 
-600 SPLDPDLVH
+600 
-609 ITDDLNES
+609 
-617 VDIALSG
+617 
-624 LI
+624 

>member
-33 SGVGTLPSVAVFMWQ
+33 SGAGTLPSVAVFMWQ

-273 WFIQTSFGVVSWS
+273 WFMQTSFGVVSWS
-286 YSHMKLF
+286 YSHIRLF
-293 GMPDPLAVLTG
+293 GMPDPIAVLTG
-304 GRTCTG
+304 GRTCTP
-310 FACLWGLGG
+310 FACMWGLGG
-319 LIWIKL
+319 LIWIKV

-338 WKSRYSATVIFTV
+338 WKRRYSATVILTAV
-351 IMLVDGVMTLQSL
+351 MLIDGVMTLQSL

-370 VNGTEPDIPV
+370 VNGTVRNIPV
-380 AQFYG
+380 AQFYD
-385 KYFETYRRG
+385 KHFDNEYMENRFQSMT
-394 PVVMRGPM
+394 MS
-402 IPKDNTYANLL
+402 PKDAT
-413 APEESTDWLHADP
+413 
-426 WRVLRIQAEFVD
+426 RV
-438 GFGALAELGPAVT
+438 
-451 IFGSARTPK
+451 
-460 TDPLYKAARTVGRK
+460 
-474 IAQRG
+474 
-479 VAVITGGGPG
+479 
-489 IMEAAN
+489 
-495 RGAASV
+495 
-501 NGKSVGLGIELPHE
+501 
-515 QGLNKYV
+515 
-522 NLGMDFRYFFV
+522 
-533 RKTMFVKYS
+533 
-542 SGAIVFPGG
+542 
-551 FGTLDEMFEV
+551 
-561 LTLVQ
+561 
-566 THKVKRMPLVLVGSE
+566 
-581 YWQGLFDWLNGPV
+581 
-594 MSAGMI
+594 
-600 SPLDPDLVH
+600 
-609 ITDDLNES
+609 
-617 VDIALSG
+617 
-624 LI
+624 

>member
-33 SGVGTLPSVAVFMWQ
+33 SGVGTLPSVAVFMWR

-62 GDNTLVAVGLIV
+62 GDNTLVAV
-74 AGIMLSA
+74 GIMLSA

-128 FLLRPAVQLVI
+128 FLLRPAVQSVI

-273 WFIQTSFGVVSWS
+273 WVMQTSFGVVSWS
-286 YSHMKLF
+286 YSHIRLF
-293 GMPDPLAVLTG
+293 GMPDPIAVLTG
-304 GRTCTG
+304 GRTCTP
-310 FACLWGLGG
+310 FACMWGLGG
-319 LIWIKL
+319 LIWIKV

-338 WKSRYSATVIFTV
+338 WKRRYSATVILTAV
-351 IMLVDGVMTLQSL
+351 MLIDGVMTLQSL

-370 VNGTEPDIPV
+370 VNGTVRNIPV
-380 AQFYG
+380 AQFYD
-385 KYFETYRRG
+385 KHFDNEYMENRFQSMT
-394 PVVMRGPM
+394 MS
-402 IPKDNTYANLL
+402 PKDAT
-413 APEESTDWLHADP
+413 
-426 WRVLRIQAEFVD
+426 RV
-438 GFGALAELGPAVT
+438 
-451 IFGSARTPK
+451 
-460 TDPLYKAARTVGRK
+460 
-474 IAQRG
+474 
-479 VAVITGGGPG
+479 
-489 IMEAAN
+489 
-495 RGAASV
+495 
-501 NGKSVGLGIELPHE
+501 
-515 QGLNKYV
+515 
-522 NLGMDFRYFFV
+522 
-533 RKTMFVKYS
+533 
-542 SGAIVFPGG
+542 
-551 FGTLDEMFEV
+551 
-561 LTLVQ
+561 
-566 THKVKRMPLVLVGSE
+566 
-581 YWQGLFDWLNGPV
+581 
-594 MSAGMI
+594 
-600 SPLDPDLVH
+600 
-609 ITDDLNES
+609 
-617 VDIALSG
+617 
-624 LI
+624 

>member
-62 GDNTLVAVGLIV
+62 GGNTLVAVGLIV

-273 WFIQTSFGVVSWS
+273 WFMQTSFGVVSWS
-286 YSHMKLF
+286 YSHIRLF
-293 GMPDPLAVLTG
+293 GMPDPIAVLTG
-304 GRTCTG
+304 GRTCTP
-310 FACLWGLGG
+310 FACMWGLGG
-319 LIWIKL
+319 LIWIKV

-338 WKSRYSATVIFTV
+338 WKRRYSATVILTAV
-351 IMLVDGVMTLQSL
+351 MLIDGVMTLQSL

-370 VNGTEPDIPV
+370 VNATVRNIPV
-380 AQFYG
+380 AQFYD
-385 KYFETYRRG
+385 KHFDNEYMENRFQSMT
-394 PVVMRGPM
+394 MS
-402 IPKDNTYANLL
+402 PKDAT
-413 APEESTDWLHADP
+413 
-426 WRVLRIQAEFVD
+426 RV
-438 GFGALAELGPAVT
+438 
-451 IFGSARTPK
+451 
-460 TDPLYKAARTVGRK
+460 
-474 IAQRG
+474 
-479 VAVITGGGPG
+479 
-489 IMEAAN
+489 
-495 RGAASV
+495 
-501 NGKSVGLGIELPHE
+501 
-515 QGLNKYV
+515 
-522 NLGMDFRYFFV
+522 
-533 RKTMFVKYS
+533 
-542 SGAIVFPGG
+542 
-551 FGTLDEMFEV
+551 
-561 LTLVQ
+561 
-566 THKVKRMPLVLVGSE
+566 
-581 YWQGLFDWLNGPV
+581 
-594 MSAGMI
+594 
-600 SPLDPDLVH
+600 
-609 ITDDLNES
+609 
-617 VDIALSG
+617 
-624 LI
+624 

>member
-273 WFIQTSFGVVSWS
+273 WFMQTSFGVVSWS
-286 YSHMKLF
+286 YSHIRLF
-293 GMPDPLAVLTG
+293 GMPDPIAVLTG
-304 GRTCTG
+304 GRTCAP
-310 FACLWGLGG
+310 FACIWGLGG
-319 LIWIKL
+319 LIWIKV

-338 WKSRYSATVIFTV
+338 WKRRYSATVILTAV
-351 IMLVDGVMTLQSL
+351 MLIDGVMTLQSL

-370 VNGTEPDIPV
+370 VNGTVRNIPV
-380 AQFYG
+380 AQFYD
-385 KYFETYRRG
+385 KHFDNEYMENRFQSMT
-394 PVVMRGPM
+394 MS
-402 IPKDNTYANLL
+402 PKDAT
-413 APEESTDWLHADP
+413 
-426 WRVLRIQAEFVD
+426 RV
-438 GFGALAELGPAVT
+438 
-451 IFGSARTPK
+451 
-460 TDPLYKAARTVGRK
+460 
-474 IAQRG
+474 
-479 VAVITGGGPG
+479 
-489 IMEAAN
+489 
-495 RGAASV
+495 
-501 NGKSVGLGIELPHE
+501 
-515 QGLNKYV
+515 
-522 NLGMDFRYFFV
+522 
-533 RKTMFVKYS
+533 
-542 SGAIVFPGG
+542 
-551 FGTLDEMFEV
+551 
-561 LTLVQ
+561 
-566 THKVKRMPLVLVGSE
+566 
-581 YWQGLFDWLNGPV
+581 
-594 MSAGMI
+594 
-600 SPLDPDLVH
+600 
-609 ITDDLNES
+609 
-617 VDIALSG
+617 
-624 LI
+624 

>member
-169 AAEGMLGRDE
+169 ATEGMLGRDE

-273 WFIQTSFGVVSWS
+273 WFMQTSFGVVSWS
-286 YSHMKLF
+286 YSHIRLF
-293 GMPDPLAVLTG
+293 GMPDPIAVLTG
-304 GRTCTG
+304 GRTCTP
-310 FACLWGLGG
+310 FACMWGLGG
-319 LIWIKL
+319 LIWIKV

-338 WKSRYSATVIFTV
+338 WKRRYSATVILTAV
-351 IMLVDGVMTLQSL
+351 MLIDGVMTLQSL

-370 VNGTEPDIPV
+370 VNGTVRNIPV
-380 AQFYG
+380 AQFYD
-385 KYFETYRRG
+385 KHFDNEYMENRFQSMT
-394 PVVMRGPM
+394 MSS
-402 IPKDNTYANLL
+402 KDAT
-413 APEESTDWLHADP
+413 
-426 WRVLRIQAEFVD
+426 RV
-438 GFGALAELGPAVT
+438 
-451 IFGSARTPK
+451 
-460 TDPLYKAARTVGRK
+460 
-474 IAQRG
+474 
-479 VAVITGGGPG
+479 
-489 IMEAAN
+489 
-495 RGAASV
+495 
-501 NGKSVGLGIELPHE
+501 
-515 QGLNKYV
+515 
-522 NLGMDFRYFFV
+522 
-533 RKTMFVKYS
+533 
-542 SGAIVFPGG
+542 
-551 FGTLDEMFEV
+551 
-561 LTLVQ
+561 
-566 THKVKRMPLVLVGSE
+566 
-581 YWQGLFDWLNGPV
+581 
-594 MSAGMI
+594 
-600 SPLDPDLVH
+600 
-609 ITDDLNES
+609 
-617 VDIALSG
+617 
-624 LI
+624 